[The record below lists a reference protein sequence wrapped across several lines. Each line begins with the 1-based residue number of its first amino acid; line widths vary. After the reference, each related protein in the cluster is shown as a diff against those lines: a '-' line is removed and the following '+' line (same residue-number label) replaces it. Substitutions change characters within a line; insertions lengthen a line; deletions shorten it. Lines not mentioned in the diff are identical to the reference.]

1 MVNMIT
7 VDDSG
12 VVTAVSVGGYIQGGI
27 EVGYIPAEVIASADC
42 RMWKYSDEDGFT
54 INDDYDKEHEV

>member
-12 VVTAVSVGGYIQGGI
+12 VVTAVSVGGYIRGGI
-27 EVGYIPAEVIASADC
+27 EVGYIPEEVISSADC
-42 RMWKYSDEDGFT
+42 RMWLYSPEDGFT
-54 INDDYDKEHEV
+54 VNDDYKENEV